1 VRDKPVAMKPRIE
14 ESQSVSIGLRA
25 KTARA
30 IAVVLGGQ
38 LDSPRVLRRVELKLA
53 DPAFPETSQPYHEVL
68 DLPWGKAQVSVR
80 KIATRIE
87 KVATKELARLVRE
100 ALAEG
105 LIVSGVGIVGAG
117 DRNLE
122 KIGST
127 HIRAH
132 AAEGVLFREV
142 LEVAAKANDLP
153 NRLFNERD
161 LDETAELELKLPIAK
176 IKAQLAEMGRGAGS
190 PWRADEKAAATA
202 AWLALAAHRRE
213 GSK

>member
-1 VRDKPVAMKPRIE
+1 MKLRIE
-14 ESQSVSIGLRA
+14 DSHSVSIGLRA

-38 LDSPRVLRRVELKLA
+38 PDSPRVLKRVELKLA

-68 DLPWGKAQVSVR
+68 DLPWGKAQVAVR
-80 KIATRIE
+80 KIAARIE
-87 KVATKELARLVRE
+87 KLASKELARLVRE
-100 ALAEG
+100 VGAEG
-105 LIVSGVGIVGAG
+105 LIVSGVGIVGAA

-142 LEVAAKANDLP
+142 LEVAAVANDLP

-176 IKAQLAEMGRGAGS
+176 IKAQLAEMGRVAGS

-202 AWLALAAHRRE
+202 AWLALASHRRE
-213 GSK
+213 RSK